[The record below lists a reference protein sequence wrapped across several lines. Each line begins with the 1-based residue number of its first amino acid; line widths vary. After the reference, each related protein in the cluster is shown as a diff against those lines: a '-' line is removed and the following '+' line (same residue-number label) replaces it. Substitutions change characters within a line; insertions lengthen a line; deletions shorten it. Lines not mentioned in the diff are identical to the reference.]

1 MQLLKITTTPI
12 EYEMKIE
19 HAKFEKADPMEFHNG
34 EVQIKTQNTQ
44 MRSDSSQMRRNLGM
58 QSNDD
63 FIKSNAQKG
72 IQNAMQKT
80 AEYTQMGKQ
89 LSQIHNGTKVSDV
102 YRNKMLNEA
111 VAASQQV
118 VEYVQLGDPKLT
130 WTPPKIDLSYIKGDD
145 TRQYQTAKSNMEYV
159 PGRFHM
165 DIIQLPKVSIE
176 YVGDAIYVPASSA
189 PGYEAP
195 EE

>member
-12 EYEMKIE
+12 EYKLEIE
-19 HAKFEKADPMEFHNG
+19 HAKLEKTSPTENAQLN
-34 EVQIKTQNTQ
+34 IKTQNAQ
-44 MRSDSSQMRRNLGM
+44 MRVDSPQMRANLNRRN
-58 QSNDD
+58 NDEFVRKTAND
-63 FIKSNAQKG
+63 G

-80 AEYTQMGKQ
+80 NEYAQMGKQ
-89 LSQIHNGTKVSDV
+89 LSQISNKTSVSDI

-111 VAASQQV
+111 TSNASQTVQ
-118 VEYVQLGDPKLT
+118 YVQLGNPDIT
-130 WTPPKIDLSYIKGDD
+130 WTPPKIDLSYIKGYDS
-145 TRQYQTAKSNMEYV
+145 TPYQTAKSNMEYV

-176 YVGDAIYVPASSA
+176 YTGGVRYVPSSSD
-189 PGYEAP
+189 PNYVP

>member
-19 HAKFEKADPMEFHNG
+19 HGKLEKVDPMEFNNRQFH
-34 EVQIKTQNTQ
+34 IKTQDAQ
-44 MRSDSSQMRRNLGM
+44 VRIDSSQMRSNLDLKN
-58 QSNDD
+58 NDE
-63 FIKSNAQKG
+63 FTRSNANRG

-80 AEYTQMGKQ
+80 AEYTQLGKQ
-89 LSQIHNGTKVSDV
+89 LSQIQNGTKVSDV
-102 YRNKMLNEA
+102 FRNKMLNEA
-111 VAASQQV
+111 VSASQQT
-118 VEYVQLGDPKLT
+118 VEYVQLGTPKMT
-130 WTPPKIDLSYIKGDD
+130 WTPPKIDLSYIKDND

-176 YVGDAIYVPASSA
+176 YVGGAMYVPASSA
-189 PGYEAP
+189 PDADE
-195 EE
+195 

>member
-34 EVQIKTQNTQ
+34 EIQIKTHNTQ
-44 MRSDSSQMRRNLGM
+44 MRADSSQMRRNLGM
-58 QSNDD
+58 QNNDE
-63 FIKSNAQKG
+63 FIKSNANRG
-72 IQNAMQKT
+72 MQNAMQKT

-89 LSQIHNGTKVSDV
+89 LSQIHNGTKVSDI

-111 VAASQQV
+111 VAASQQM
-118 VEYVQLGDPKLT
+118 VEYVQLGDPKMT
-130 WTPPKIDLSYIKGDD
+130 WTPPKIDLSYIKNDD
-145 TRQYQTAKSNMEYV
+145 TRQYQTTKSNMEYV

-176 YVGDAIYVPASSA
+176 YVGEAMYVPASSA